1 MIYERG
7 RHGRATGIHARAK
20 RLPRR
25 LGDTLNKPLIVY
37 WSSNSGGTRRVAEAL
52 NTDTVELA
60 DYDGT
65 SPYVLMTPTYDQPRG
80 GFTPKPVQQF
90 LDKHAHLMVG
100 VIGSG
105 NRNFGDHYCQ
115 AAHDISKQFNVPV
128 LWRIE
133 IMGSQED
140 LAIVDS
146 GMSEHWGR
154 LLSMSGQSV

>member
-1 MIYERG
+1 MS
-7 RHGRATGIHARAK
+7 
-20 RLPRR
+20 
-25 LGDTLNKPLIVY
+25 KPLIVY

-52 NTDTVELA
+52 NTETVELA
-60 DYDGT
+60 EYDGK
-65 SPYVLMTPTYDQPRG
+65 SPYVMMTPTYDQPRG
-80 GFTPKPVQQF
+80 GFTPKPVQTF

-140 LAIVDS
+140 LAVVDS
-146 GMSEHWGR
+146 GMGEHWGR
-154 LLSMSGQSV
+154 LLSMAGQSA

>member
-1 MIYERG
+1 MS
-7 RHGRATGIHARAK
+7 
-20 RLPRR
+20 
-25 LGDTLNKPLIVY
+25 KPLIVY

-52 NTDTVELA
+52 ATKTVELA
-60 DYDGT
+60 GYDGT
-65 SPYVLMTPTYDQPRG
+65 SPYVLACPTYDQPRG

-90 LDKHAHLMVG
+90 LEEHAHLMVG
-100 VIGSG
+100 VLGLG
-105 NRNFGDHYCQ
+105 NRNFGEKYCQ
-115 AAHDISKQFNVPV
+115 AAHDISKRFNVPV

-154 LLSMSGQSV
+154 LLSMAGQSA